1 MDPVPTKLLP
11 YPWPFPQW
19 NGERWVTPIELA
31 PKDVRRAPRPK
42 APDLSDVEEAPF

>member
-1 MDPVPTKLLP
+1 MDHEPIKLLP

-19 NGERWVTPIELA
+19 DGERWTMPMDRA
-31 PKDVRRAPRPK
+31 PEDVRRAPRTT

>member
-19 NGERWVTPIELA
+19 NGERWVTPMELA
-31 PKDVRRAPRPK
+31 PKDVRRAKQPK
-42 APDLSDVEEAPF
+42 GPDLSDVEEAPF